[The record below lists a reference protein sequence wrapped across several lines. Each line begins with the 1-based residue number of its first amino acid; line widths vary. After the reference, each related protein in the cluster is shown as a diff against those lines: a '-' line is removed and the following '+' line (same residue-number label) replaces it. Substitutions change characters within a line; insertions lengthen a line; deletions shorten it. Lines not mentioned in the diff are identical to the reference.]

1 MSLEQ
6 YGELV
11 TTVTHMR
18 DTSDALSR
26 TCQMLAAGETSAERH
41 GFFHRLHVALNDC
54 ALSLRHAIDAAPTI
68 VQK

>member
-1 MSLEQ
+1 
-6 YGELV
+6 
-11 TTVTHMR
+11 
-18 DTSDALSR
+18 
-26 TCQMLAAGETSAERH
+26 MLAAGETSAERH